1 MGRAQSETLPGEV
14 RRRRTLLLI
23 EERGFMRVADLSGMF
38 DVSEV
43 TTRSDLDQLAEASLL
58 ERVHGGAMALGQA
71 SIVAAT
77 REEDEP
83 SFEESADTLAD
94 EKTAIGRA
102 AASLVSS
109 GDSLIIDVGTTTTA
123 VARALTERTDLDDVV
138 VFTNGITIAMEL
150 EPAIPRFTV
159 ILTGGTLRPRQHS
172 LVNPMGSGILEEINV
187 DIAFIGC
194 NGIDPIN
201 GVTNINLPEAQI
213 KRRMIGAAHRVVVVA
228 DGTKIGTASVARIV
242 LIEDID
248 GLITTKSADMEMTEQ
263 MRELNIAVTVVE

>member
-1 MGRAQSETLPGEV
+1 M
-14 RRRRTLLLI
+14 
-23 EERGFMRVADLSGMF
+23 RGADLSSMF
-38 DVSEV
+38 GVSEV

-58 ERVHGGAMALGQA
+58 ERVHGGAMALSQA
-71 SIVAAT
+71 TIAASSNGG
-77 REEDEP
+77 DEP

-123 VARALTERTDLDDVV
+123 VARALTQRTDLHDVV

-172 LVNPMGSGILEEINV
+172 LVNPMGSGMLEEINV

-194 NGIDPIN
+194 NGIDPTN

-213 KRRMIGAAHRVVVVA
+213 KRRMIAASHRVVIVA
-228 DGTKIGTASVARIV
+228 DGTKVGRVNVARIALV
-242 LIEDID
+242 EDID
-248 GLITTKSADMEMTEQ
+248 GLITTDSADE
-263 MRELNIAVTVVE
+263 ELTKQLSDLGIAVTVVE

>member
-1 MGRAQSETLPGEV
+1 MSRVGSETLPGEV

-23 EERGFMRVADLSGMF
+23 EERGFMRVADLSKMF

-58 ERVHGGAMALGQA
+58 ERVHGGAMALSQA
-71 SIVAAT
+71 LITTSTPA
-77 REEDEP
+77 EDEP

-123 VARALTERTDLDDVV
+123 VARALTHRSDLDDVV

-150 EPAIPRFTV
+150 ESAIPRFTV

-194 NGIDPIN
+194 NGIDPTN

-228 DGTKIGTASVARIV
+228 DGTKVGGASVARV
-242 LIEDID
+242 ALVEDVD
-248 GLITTKSADMEMTEQ
+248 DLITTESADEELMRQ
-263 MRELNIAVTVVE
+263 IRELNVAVTVAE